1 MYRYTSEEF
10 KMSHRHNAK
19 HNLAATV
26 KLKGFLWQ
34 FMFFIY
40 IYGAERMS
48 VKHCPFRII
57 VTSKHW
63 K

>member
-1 MYRYTSEEF
+1 MYGYTSEEF

-34 FMFFIY
+34 FMFFI
-40 IYGAERMS
+40 
-48 VKHCPFRII
+48 
-57 VTSKHW
+57 
-63 K
+63 